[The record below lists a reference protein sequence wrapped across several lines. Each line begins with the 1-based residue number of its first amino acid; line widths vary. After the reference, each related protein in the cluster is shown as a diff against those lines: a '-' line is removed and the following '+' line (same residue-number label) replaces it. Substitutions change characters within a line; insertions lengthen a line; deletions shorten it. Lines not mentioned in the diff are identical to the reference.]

1 MSKTFHV
8 AVSKLNRNSLLGLGR
23 YHGKAGAEPSKA
35 AAKDFVFMPGNAVS
49 DQPIISVGKP
59 VVFVRSHGLHAW
71 ITLIVEACP
80 YIMVTSSKTLSKFS
94 KN

>member
-35 AAKDFVFMPGNAVS
+35 AAERFELLKLLKRAERMN
-49 DQPIISVGKP
+49 Q
-59 VVFVRSHGLHAW
+59 
-71 ITLIVEACP
+71 
-80 YIMVTSSKTLSKFS
+80 
-94 KN
+94 